1 LHEKVASPSTAT
13 PKVTESISARNAIVL
28 PPCAVSV
35 SETGDVAEVDAIP
48 IKGISKAES
57 SIDPVNE
64 PVTSPMPIARLRVAF
79 VNPVMSVVARVK
91 FAVHDLMIPP
101 IQPDIATFPA
111 TPLIPAIVI
120 LL

>member
-1 LHEKVASPSTAT
+1 M
-13 PKVTESISARNAIVL
+13 L

-35 SETGDVAEVDAIP
+35 NDTGEVAEVDAMP
-48 IKGISKAES
+48 SKGISVS

-64 PVTSPMPIARLRVAF
+64 PVTSWMPIARLRAAF

-101 IQPDIATFPA
+101 IHPDIATFPD
-111 TPLIPAIVI
+111 TPLIPAIVM